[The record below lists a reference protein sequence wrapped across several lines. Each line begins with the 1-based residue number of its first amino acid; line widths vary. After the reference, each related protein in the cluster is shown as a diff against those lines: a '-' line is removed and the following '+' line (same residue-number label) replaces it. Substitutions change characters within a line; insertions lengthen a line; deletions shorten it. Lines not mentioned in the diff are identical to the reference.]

1 MKQLLTSLLL
11 TCAFVAGASQGH
23 VQSASIKD
31 TSTDNNYY
39 IFPAQRLQLNE
50 GSGVSLCFWA
60 NACGKELWSDYY
72 LDQII
77 DWLVDPNGLNINVF
91 RYNIGGGDD
100 PNWTHCTEHHFQLGG
115 EHQGK
120 GQRAE
125 IEGFKVTANSDY
137 DWSRDAAQRRVMLKI
152 KEKRP
157 DAIFE
162 AFSNSAPWWMTVSG
176 CCAGGPTLKD
186 DNLKPEYYEAF
197 AHYLVDV
204 CKHYK
209 DTYGIEFRT
218 LEPFNEPQAEYW
230 AVDLGQEGCHF
241 SLDAQKAFL
250 KVLKPI
256 LDASGLK
263 TKISASDETDI
274 RDAVS
279 GIKSFREAGLDG
291 YIGQFNTHSYETDDR
306 ARSQYGNLARATGCP
321 VWMSEYGPM
330 QIGSGIEGNLGI
342 MQHKF
347 DDLQYMM
354 PNVWCDWQYMDYNDQ
369 WGTIFCSFDNPE
381 NIKKLKNY
389 YVHSQISRFIKA
401 GYYFVPTTSRQ
412 SIAAV
417 NPEGTELVVVAIN
430 ESESVV
436 SHTITMPFTR
446 INGITQGYKTTSSCD
461 MASGATYQGMTENN
475 QIRFWLDP
483 KSITTYVIPVEI
495 EPVGTAI
502 GDGDKFVIVP
512 QSSRSTAVSI
522 NDAGNSPVLAN
533 INSNDAMQ
541 LWQVTKQGNGFTLT
555 NTNGK
560 VMQFDG
566 EWSLNTVD
574 RGATVFDFTPVA
586 DYFYAIK
593 SGDKGFTLI
602 NNGLT
607 SGTGMYM
614 DYNTTELDND
624 TRHWMLLKVE
634 NGNKFSAETSNAGI
648 NDAIASIGGN
658 GMFDVFVLSN
668 TEIQNLEKAGVA
680 MNSYRDD
687 NISFGK
693 GGTINNGWPNG
704 GIPGLGGYYDSNWG
718 AFGIYGN
725 YTEYNWAGIYLNN
738 KDANE
743 APVARNFSHISP
755 DTHLHA
761 SFWTNSQALCDS
773 RVRLKFLRYDV
784 TGDDCAR
791 MFLSANPADTDAEYP
806 IIGSMQ
812 NGKWVTVDVTLGE
825 LEQLM
830 AAKGLTLDYSRF
842 GITSALH
849 HIMAFE
855 PPYGR
860 DPSTDYPSEDYCNE
874 AIFAVDAVYL
884 YTPGSSISASTAV
897 AESGSAV
904 YYATFSDAFSDV
916 ELSVASGESIEV
928 FNVVV
933 NGNVLKLNRRS
944 NNKVARGEGV
954 LVRTTTPS
962 IIVSPL
968 NGSNLTPASSEENYL
983 IATPTWNTS
992 VTCDNNHCLYRLT
1005 FDNTKTL
1012 TGLGFYWGND
1022 TGTLINAK
1030 PNKAYLKIPKNGIM
1044 AAPRGFS
1051 FGGSAY
1057 IDGVKTNNSETDD
1070 AIFDLGG
1077 RRVYNP
1083 EPGFYIKNG
1092 KKVIIQ

>member
-1 MKQLLTSLLL
+1 MKHFLTPLLL
-11 TCAFVAGASQGH
+11 TFALAAGASQGH
-23 VQSASIKD
+23 LQSTSIKD

-60 NACGKELWSDYY
+60 NACGKELWTDEY

-77 DWLVDPNGLNINVF
+77 DWLVDPDGLNINVF

-100 PNWTHCTEHHFQLGG
+100 PNWTHCPEHHFVTT
-115 EHQGK
+115 GK
-120 GQRAE
+120 GARAE
-125 IEGFKVTANSDY
+125 IEGFKVTENSDY
-137 DWSRDAAQRRVMLKI
+137 DWSRDASQRRVMLKI

-176 CCAGGPTLKD
+176 CCAGGPTVKD

-218 LEPFNEPQAEYW
+218 LEPFNEPQADYW
-230 AVDLGQEGCHF
+230 AIGLSQEGCHF
-241 SLDAQKAFL
+241 SIDAQKAFL
-250 KVLKPI
+250 RVLQPI
-256 LDASGLK
+256 LSASGLN
-263 TKISASDETDI
+263 TKISASDETNVW
-274 RDAVS
+274 DAVS
-279 GIKSFREAGLDG
+279 GIKSFREAGLDQ

-330 QIGSGIEGNLGI
+330 NIGSGIEGNLGI

-347 DDLQYMM
+347 DDLHYMM

-381 NIKKLKNY
+381 NIRKLKNY

-417 NPEGTELVVVAIN
+417 NPDGTELVVVVIN
-430 ESESVV
+430 ETENVV
-436 SHTITMPFTR
+436 SHTITMPFAK
-446 INGITQGYKTTSSCD
+446 ITGNPQGYNTTASKD
-461 MASGATYQGMTENN
+461 MEPGATYQGMDADNK
-475 QIRFWLDP
+475 IRFWLEP
-483 KSITTYVIPVEI
+483 KSIATYVIPVEI
-495 EPVGTAI
+495 DPKGFTI

-522 NDAGNSPVLAN
+522 NDAGDSPVLAN

-541 LWQVTKQGNGFTLT
+541 LWQVTKHGNGYTLT

-566 EWSLNTVD
+566 EWSLYMGD
-574 RGATVFDFTPVA
+574 RGATVFDFVSVA
-586 DYFYAIK
+586 DYFYAIC

-607 SGTGMYM
+607 AGTGMYM
-614 DYNTTELDND
+614 DANASQLDND

-634 NGNKFSAETSNAGI
+634 NGSKFSSEVGDAGI
-648 NDAIASIGGN
+648 GDAIAAMGGK
-658 GMFDVFVLSN
+658 GIVDVFVLSN
-668 TEIQNLEKAGVA
+668 TEIQNLQTAGVA
-680 MNSYRDD
+680 VNSYRGD

-693 GGTINNGWPNG
+693 GGNIGDGWPNG

-725 YTEYNWAGIYLNN
+725 YTSGWAGLYLNN
-738 KDANE
+738 KDANNN
-743 APVARNFSHISP
+743 PIARNLSHISP
-755 DTHLHA
+755 DTHIHA

-784 TGDDCAR
+784 SGDDCAR
-791 MFLSANPADTDAEYP
+791 MFLCANPADTDAEYP

-812 NGKWVTVDVTLGE
+812 KDKWVTVDITLGE
-825 LEQLM
+825 IEQLM

-842 GITSALH
+842 GISSALN

-860 DPSTDYPSEDYCNE
+860 NPATDSPSEDYCNE

-884 YTPGSSISASTAV
+884 YTPGSSVSSASAV
-897 AESGSAV
+897 ANSGSTV
-904 YYATFSDAFSDV
+904 YYATLSDAFSDV
-916 ELSVASGESIEV
+916 ELSVADGESIEV
-928 FNVVV
+928 LNVTVT
-933 NGNVLKLNRRS
+933 GNALNLNRRS

-954 LVRTTTPS
+954 LVRTSTPT
-962 IIVSPL
+962 IIVTPL
-968 NGSNLTPASSEENYL
+968 SGSSLSPASAEENYL
-983 IATPTWNTS
+983 IATPTWNTTLS
-992 VTCDNNHCLYRLT
+992 CDENHCMYRLT
-1005 FDNTKTL
+1005 FNDIASL
-1012 TGLGFYWGND
+1012 TGLGFYWGNEN
-1022 TGTLINAK
+1022 GTIINAK
-1030 PNKAYLKIPKNGIM
+1030 PNKAYLKIAKNGIM
-1044 AAPRGFS
+1044 AAPRGFN
-1051 FGGSAY
+1051 FGGSAF
-1057 IDGVKTNNSETDD
+1057 IDGVETGISETDD
-1070 AIFDLGG
+1070 AIYDLSG
-1077 RRVYNP
+1077 RRVGNP
-1083 EPGFYIKNG
+1083 QPGFYIENG
-1092 KKVIIQ
+1092 KKVIIR